1 MHFLYIAIIGGDK
14 VQEHLEEKMD
24 RLWQKSLEE
33 VAAAREESLIT
44 IPTSTDGVDLTK
56 WISSG
61 IKKVTSK
68 LDQVEKETGVHC
80 VCGEGCS
87 ACCRQAIQVLP
98 TEAKA
103 IAIYMSQFAPE
114 IKESILEK
122 VEEWKACIEASGL
135 DIDQNKYYIS
145 GMPEEEIYRFM
156 ADYFALNLPCPLL
169 SEEGSCMIYPV
180 RPGGC
185 WSYRVYSN
193 PTECKGSF
201 YVAGGMKHDEWER
214 YLLDCLFKQVPSDH
228 EMKLL
233 PQYIE
238 QILKGEW

>member
-87 ACCRQAIQVLP
+87 ACCRQA
-98 TEAKA
+98 
-103 IAIYMSQFAPE
+103 
-114 IKESILEK
+114 
-122 VEEWKACIEASGL
+122 
-135 DIDQNKYYIS
+135 
-145 GMPEEEIYRFM
+145 
-156 ADYFALNLPCPLL
+156 
-169 SEEGSCMIYPV
+169 
-180 RPGGC
+180 
-185 WSYRVYSN
+185 
-193 PTECKGSF
+193 
-201 YVAGGMKHDEWER
+201 
-214 YLLDCLFKQVPSDH
+214 KQVV
-228 EMKLL
+228 
-233 PQYIE
+233 
-238 QILKGEW
+238 